1 MADEENK
8 LSTSALAK
16 RLDIPSQQLFATL
29 KDYGWIQRHEDTWL
43 LTTKGEFEGGSY
55 QESRRYGRYIVWPE
69 SLQTHRLVSAI
80 ESSKRITAAGMRRL
94 YPGLELR
101 HINRALAELGLQV
114 HTVLGWEIT
123 QLGTRL
129 GGQQQESESSGALY
143 VNWPHEFAE
152 NPILQRELHKLLAQ
166 PQVQPEVQPPT
177 DAVADDLFAAA
188 AAEAVHESHAVRHD
202 GVDGHCLNTE
212 LERQVCNWLY
222 MAQLAHA
229 HCRAL
234 PVEDELYA
242 DFYLPA
248 AGVYIEC
255 WEAEEGKER
264 LGNKLRKK
272 DVFRELQLPVLEL
285 NAGDGDKL
293 DDLLGKALVEFGI
306 RV

>member
-1 MADEENK
+1 VPEVK
-8 LSTSALAK
+8 ISTSALAK
-16 RLDIPSQQLFATL
+16 KLDIPAQQLFATL
-29 KDYGWIQRHEDTWL
+29 KDYGWIQRHEDNWL

-80 ESSKRITAAGMRRL
+80 ESSKRVTAAGMKRL

-101 HINRALAELGLQV
+101 HINRALAELGLQH
-114 HTVLGWEIT
+114 HTVLGWELT
-123 QLGTRL
+123 DLGKRL

-152 NPILQRELHKLLAQ
+152 NQILQRELHKL
-166 PQVQPEVQPPT
+166 ESTPT
-177 DAVADDLFAAA
+177 PSRAVVADLADDLFAVKSS
-188 AAEAVHESHAVRHD
+188 ETNNTYE
-202 GVDGHCLNTE
+202 GIDGHLLNTE
-212 LERQVCNWLY
+212 LERLVCNWLY

-248 AGVYIEC
+248 AGCYIEC

-264 LGNKLRKK
+264 LTLKLRKK
-272 DVFRELQLPVLEL
+272 DVFRELGLSVIEL
-285 NAGDGDKL
+285 KPGDGEHL
-293 DDLLGKALVEFGI
+293 DDLLGKALIEFGI

>member
-1 MADEENK
+1 MNGDSNK
-8 LSTSALAK
+8 ISTSALAK
-16 RLDIPSQQLFATL
+16 KLDIPAQQLFATL
-29 KDYGWIQRHEDTWL
+29 KDYGWIQRHEDNWL

-69 SLQTHRLVSAI
+69 ALQTHRLVSAI
-80 ESSKRITAAGMRRL
+80 ESSKRVTAAGIKHF

-101 HINRALAELGLQV
+101 HINRALAEMGLQN
-114 HTVLGWEIT
+114 HTVLGWELT
-123 QLGTRL
+123 DLGKRL
-129 GGQQQESESSGALY
+129 GGQQQESKSSGALY
-143 VNWPHEFAE
+143 VNWPHQFAE
-152 NPILQRELHKLLAQ
+152 NPILQRELHKLESTPARSTVSALA
-166 PQVQPEVQPPT
+166 E
-177 DAVADDLFAAA
+177 DLFAVADG
-188 AAEAVHESHAVRHD
+188 AVDAGCE
-202 GVDGHCLNTE
+202 GIDGHRLNTE

-248 AGVYIEC
+248 AGCYIEC

-264 LGNKLRKK
+264 LTLKLRKK
-272 DVFRELQLPVLEL
+272 DVFRELKLPVIEL
-285 NAGDGDKL
+285 KPGDGQHL
-293 DDLLGKALVEFGI
+293 DDLLGKALIEFGI